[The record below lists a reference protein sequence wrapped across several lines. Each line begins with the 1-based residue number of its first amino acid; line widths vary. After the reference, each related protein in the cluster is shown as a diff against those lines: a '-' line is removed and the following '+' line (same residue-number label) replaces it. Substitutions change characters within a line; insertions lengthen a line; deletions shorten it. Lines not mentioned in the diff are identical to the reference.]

1 MKSLKQNFYSRNG
14 AIISAFLVIELLIS
28 APAFAHHPLDG
39 RLPANLFEGLMS
51 GLGHAV
57 IGFDHLA
64 FVIASGLIALGIVGG
79 IIIPLAFVIAT
90 TIGAGIHLASID
102 LPFPEIFIAASV
114 VMFGV
119 LLILRGKK
127 RQNSDYTWKVSY

>member
-57 IGFDHLA
+57 IGFDAETTPLLFYLIGFTLIQLVISIGTYFLA
-64 FVIASGLIALGIVGG
+64 TKLSKKISLKYITRLSGLAISAIGMVFLSSAIVG
-79 IIIPLAFVIAT
+79 
-90 TIGAGIHLASID
+90 
-102 LPFPEIFIAASV
+102 
-114 VMFGV
+114 
-119 LLILRGKK
+119 
-127 RQNSDYTWKVSY
+127 